1 MKRFHLVPGKK
12 VSPFGKVKPLNHL
25 PQRQR
30 REMFLVIAMNR
41 FLEVQRTTTGQKWL
55 LRCAAPLV
63 WVGCGVSINI
73 IGALH
78 LDRKRF
84 HLL

>member
-30 REMFLVIAMNR
+30 REMFVEDFR
-41 FLEVQRTTTGQKWL
+41 YKDF
-55 LRCAAPLV
+55 
-63 WVGCGVSINI
+63 
-73 IGALH
+73 
-78 LDRKRF
+78 
-84 HLL
+84 